1 VDLGLSTSEVGCVS
15 DPAIDSTKLST
26 SSQFV
31 SPLLPTL
38 EMLSSMSL
46 DAPPAPV
53 SSVVG
58 FGSFN
63 TSAPLPSSSSGA
75 CLTLQLKPEGSSQ
88 PIFTPSH
95 ASFSGEAEL
104 GEKLRS
110 SFFARESR
118 SVQLDEDLLAKYVAA
133 MRLPISFTVEEAAA
147 VLPVK
152 DSAGVADSV
161 KDIVKPYISKKGFL
175 RRGFLNPS
183 PAVKVS
189 TPHSSL

>member
-1 VDLGLSTSEVGCVS
+1 
-15 DPAIDSTKLST
+15 
-26 SSQFV
+26 
-31 SPLLPTL
+31 
-38 EMLSSMSL
+38 MLSSMSL

-110 SFFARESR
+110 SFFVSSISKPFQKYYQKARESR